1 MEKKDQPE
9 NRTETQCVP
18 EDFLAHLLHDLKAPI
33 VTIGR
38 TAKRILKNKI
48 GPISPEQE
56 KSLEI
61 ILEHC
66 DRLEHDLE
74 MILQHTRADLA
85 ERLFQESFDI
95 GAMAKKRVQDMKPAA
110 EEKNISL
117 RFRAPSEAVPI
128 KGDRF
133 IIDKALYNLID
144 NAIKNT
150 DDGGSVEVVLSA
162 SGDDIEIKVA
172 DNGRGI
178 EKEHLDLVLR
188 PFEEVMELRDRE
200 IRGFGL
206 GLANVKR
213 YAELHG
219 GALEAKSTPDKGS
232 VFTFR
237 IPRSS

>member
-1 MEKKDQPE
+1 ME
-9 NRTETQCVP
+9 ETKPKEMGTRCVP
-18 EDFLAHLLHDLKAPI
+18 EDFLANLLHDLKAPI
-33 VTIGR
+33 VTIGG
-38 TAKRILKNKI
+38 TAKRILEKKA

-74 MILQHTRADLA
+74 MILQHTRVDLA

-117 RFRAPSEAVPI
+117 RFRGASEAVPI
-128 KGDRF
+128 KGDWF
-133 IIDKALYNLID
+133 IVDKALHNLID
-144 NAIKNT
+144 NAIKYT
-150 DDGGSVEVVLSA
+150 DDGGNVEVVLSP

-172 DNGRGI
+172 DNGRGM
-178 EKEHLDLVLR
+178 EKERLDLVLR

-200 IRGFGL
+200 LRGFGL

-219 GALEAKSTPDKGS
+219 GALEAKSTPGKGS

-237 IPRSS
+237 IPRKQ